1 MRVFFQELAEIG
13 VLDAVIGHFYLI
25 VVALN
30 IIVHIGAR
38 RRGPIPIGIPHRL
51 YLFGGHHVVFVLG
64 VRFVFATIH
73 NLVDDFLRVKL
84 GEVVVVPR
92 GHGHIV
98 AVTVDGVNVGGF
110 LELDAGVARMSVQF
124 GEVVEHGGGIG

>member
-13 VLDAVIGHFYLI
+13 VLDAVIGHFDLVI
-25 VVALN
+25 VALN
-30 IIVHIGAR
+30 IVVHIGAR
-38 RRGPIPIGIPHRL
+38 RRGPIAIGIPHRL

-73 NLVDDFLRVKL
+73 DLVDDFLRVKL

-92 GHGHIV
+92 GDGHIV

>member
-13 VLDAVIGHFYLI
+13 ILNAVICHFDLV
-25 VVALN
+25 VVAFD
-30 IIVHIGAR
+30 IVVHIGAR
-38 RRGPIPIGIPHRL
+38 RRGPVTIGIPHRL
-51 YLFGGHHVVFVLG
+51 YLFGSHHVVFVLG
-64 VRFVFATIH
+64 VRFVFATID

-92 GHGHIV
+92 GDGHIV

-110 LELDAGVARMSVQF
+110 FKLDAGVARVGVQF